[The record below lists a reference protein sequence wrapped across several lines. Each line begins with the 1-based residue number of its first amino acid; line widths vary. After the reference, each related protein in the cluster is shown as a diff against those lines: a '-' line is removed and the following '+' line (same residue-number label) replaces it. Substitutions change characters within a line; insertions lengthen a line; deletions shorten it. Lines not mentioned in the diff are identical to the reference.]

1 MNQPLRLGIAGLG
14 TVGAGVVK
22 IIQSKSN
29 CFECARDAI
38 LKSSPCP
45 PEVRAK
51 IAVSICLPIVGTMI
65 PSALR
70 NQMILMSLS
79 NWLAA
84 MKARQRR
91 NRAALKSGK
100 DVVTA
105 NKAMLA
111 HHGQALANW
120 PKETD

>member
-22 IIQSKSN
+22 IIQSKS
-29 CFECARDAI
+29 ELLRMRTGRDIEIVAV
-38 LKSSPCP
+38 P

-84 MKARQRR
+84 MKAPPKTQQR
-91 NRAALKSGK
+91 L
-100 DVVTA
+100 
-105 NKAMLA
+105 
-111 HHGQALANW
+111 H
-120 PKETD
+120 